1 MLETF
6 FYIIKCFTHWKI
18 PSLTPFI
25 LITISCFDSYIHSVQ
40 NYLLLSKYPYTYPSF
55 KPSMNMS
62 SYFWTCYLEE
72 IYMWDSG
79 NWDRPKGIPWM
90 RRWHVYVLYTFWGQK
105 DYLLSHLL
113 KAHEVS
119 SLHFFC
125 YFSLCKL
132 LLLAKNSSVNHEPG
146 KESYTMFPGKKDLK
160 KSKSSSVENAKVEIL
175 PIRKTL
181 GIVGKHV
188 VVQSLSPVWFFA
200 TPWTVAHHASLSFTI
215 SWSLP
220 KLMSVD
226 SVMPPNHF
234 ILCHP
239 LLPLPSLIAHFS
251 VITIENSLAR
261 AISMSST
268 LISLQEKCS
277 WFFTGL
283 MLVEQIFNCACRI
296 ES

>member
-181 GIVGKHV
+181 GIVLLLSQFGTSMFSRSDTNCCFLTCIQISQEADKVIWYFLSWKIFHSLLWST
-188 VVQSLSPVWFFA
+188 QSMA
-200 TPWTVAHHASLSFTI
+200 
-215 SWSLP
+215 
-220 KLMSVD
+220 
-226 SVMPPNHF
+226 
-234 ILCHP
+234 
-239 LLPLPSLIAHFS
+239 
-251 VITIENSLAR
+251 LA
-261 AISMSST
+261 
-268 LISLQEKCS
+268 
-277 WFFTGL
+277 
-283 MLVEQIFNCACRI
+283 
-296 ES
+296 